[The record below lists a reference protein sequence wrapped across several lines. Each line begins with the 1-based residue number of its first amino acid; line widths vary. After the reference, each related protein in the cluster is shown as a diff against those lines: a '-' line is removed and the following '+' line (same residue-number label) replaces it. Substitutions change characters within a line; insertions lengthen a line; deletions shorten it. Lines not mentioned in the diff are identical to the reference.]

1 MGDQKKGYW
10 MTKLST
16 ISIAMALAASASC
29 AAYAQNNPNAP
40 QPNSSGTGVNV
51 PATSPTGQAIDRP
64 DNGQSGAATRTT
76 GSSAGSTKN
85 VEHMKKSKDGGA
97 GSR

>member
-1 MGDQKKGYW
+1 VGDQKKGFQ
-10 MTKLST
+10 MKKLST

-40 QPNSSGTGVNV
+40 QPNSSGTGVNA

-64 DNGQSGAATRTT
+64 DNGQAGAATRTT
-76 GSSAGSTKN
+76 GSSAGTKN

>member
-1 MGDQKKGYW
+1 MK
-10 MTKLST
+10 KLST

-29 AAYAQNNPNAP
+29 AAYAQSNPNAP

-64 DNGQSGAATRTT
+64 DNGQSGAATRH
-76 GSSAGSTKN
+76 GRGRDQ
-85 VEHMKKSKDGGA
+85 ECRPHEEIGDGGA